1 MNIVKQKYQVVDNAY
16 NAIITEKETR
26 AEARA
31 VFKMV
36 GGAAAGYTLNQIT
49 TVIMKQK
56 IR

>member
-1 MNIVKQKYQVVDNAY
+1 MNIVQQKYQVVDNAY
-16 NAIITEKETR
+16 NAVITEKETR

-49 TVIMKQK
+49 TVVMKQK